1 MDTPFKVLFR
11 QPKSR
16 SEESETFI
24 TNFVTE
30 EKLLYTMD
38 DENVPTVVENKRLS
52 LEFLC
57 EDSEAR
63 LYMDGLDTLPLRV
76 LGEETDK
83 EVYIPPTNGEDFLLF
98 DNVSKKQKHLET
110 HMDGYY
116 PFIPGYYRIKVVTNN
131 VSYYSWLKVL
141 PKQINESQWIA
152 MRNDIENTLH
162 GLAQDLVHK
171 NSSLSYNSDIP
182 IPVNLLRKLYIIK
195 KDYFKWIEALKEIN
209 NNPRMKI
216 TKEYNLVP
224 QGKVR
229 SMDAASIRYR
239 ARHPESR
246 DYIYSPKNVRSYDLL
261 ENQWIRKIITFI
273 IKEVNE
279 LLNYITTHK
288 LTVEKEI
295 DAQLRFHHEDHAQI
309 RLKRKVIL
317 ELSNYESFIKRV
329 RSNCIPILQSNWMK
343 SVKEEQP
350 QYIPHALNIDHRYKK
365 IYDLYRLLKNDE
377 MSVSLD
383 SHYDYYWKRTDLLYE
398 IWGFLQVIKALQHDS
413 VGFKVVK
420 GWIFDAIPQKQSIQV
435 PFLESGTTIEFRK
448 DNLKIHLVYDEEL
461 PLKKENTSLEKPIF
475 TNSNHNKPDARLDF
489 YKEDEYIGSIMIDFK
504 YRPLHFVWDSYR
516 VEGYKQNDT
525 MRQLISYQ
533 SNMNS
538 PFLYNKLFPGHWQRF
553 KTVHEVW
560 AVYPSHSGNRKIS
573 NNPLDTYSIR
583 LMEVT
588 PEEKQDNLY
597 EGMANAIEKVI
608 NYYYGTP

>member
-11 QPKSR
+11 QPKNK
-16 SEESETFI
+16 SEEYETLI
-24 TNFVTE
+24 TNFVNE
-30 EKLLYTMD
+30 ERLLYAMD

-76 LGEETDK
+76 LGEENDK

-98 DNVSKKQKHLET
+98 DNVSKKQKYLET

-116 PFIPGYYRIKVVTNN
+116 PFIPGYYRIKVVTDN

-162 GLAQDLVHK
+162 GLAQDLIHK
-171 NSSLSYNSDIP
+171 NSSLSYNTDIP

-209 NNPRMKI
+209 KNPRMKL

-229 SMDAASIRYR
+229 NMDAASIRYR

-246 DYIYSPKNVRSYDLL
+246 DYVYSPKNVRSYDLL

-279 LLNYITTHK
+279 LLNYITAHK
-288 LTVEKEI
+288 LTVKKEI
-295 DAQLRFHHEDHAQI
+295 DAQLRFHRETHTQI
-309 RLKRKVIL
+309 SSKRKVIL
-317 ELSNYESFIKRV
+317 ELSNYEAFIKRV
-329 RSNCIPILQSNWMK
+329 RSSCIPILQSNWMK
-343 SVKEEQP
+343 SVKDEQP

-365 IYDLYRLLKNDE
+365 MYDLYRLLKNEE

-413 VGFKVVK
+413 VGFRVVK
-420 GWIFDAIPQKQSIQV
+420 GWIFDTIPQKQSIQI
-435 PFLESGTTIEFRK
+435 PFLESGTTIEFQK
-448 DNLKIHLVYDEEL
+448 DNLKVRLVYDEEL

-489 YKEDEYIGSIMIDFK
+489 YKDEEYIGSIMVDFK

-560 AVYPSHSGNRKIS
+560 AVYPAHSGNRKIS
-573 NNPLDTYSIR
+573 NNPLDAYSIR

-588 PEEKQDNLY
+588 PEEKQNNLY
-597 EGMANAIEKVI
+597 EGMANAIQKVI
-608 NYYYGTP
+608 DYYYVT